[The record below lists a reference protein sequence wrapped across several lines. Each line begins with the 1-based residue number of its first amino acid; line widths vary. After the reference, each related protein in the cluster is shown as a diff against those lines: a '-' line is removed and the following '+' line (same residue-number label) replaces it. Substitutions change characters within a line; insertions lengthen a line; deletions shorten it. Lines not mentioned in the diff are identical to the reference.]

1 MNSLKKLHVVVVG
14 SGAAGLSA
22 AWLLSKRHHVT
33 LVEQSSVLGGHANT
47 VETQDPQAPAIDTG
61 FIVYNEPSYPN
72 LTRWFAEMNVDTED
86 SNMSFSVS
94 RDNGNFEYAG
104 GPRTG
109 LLAQPSLLLRP
120 RFYRML
126 RDLVRFY
133 RDAPKQIPKDPSITL
148 GQFLTRGKYS
158 DTFLDDHLMPF
169 AAAIWSASPETMLD
183 YPAASFIRFCQN
195 HGLLQLTN
203 RPQWRTVSGGS
214 RRYVDKVADE
224 VGAENIKNNFI
235 VAGIKR
241 EGEGVSVH
249 SVSGEV
255 VHADHVVIATH
266 ADQALAMLDKPTS
279 LESNCLG
286 AFGYESNQAILHTDD
301 SFMPKRKRAWC
312 SWNYVEAKAV
322 DHKVCVSYWMN
333 LLQNL
338 GSEQNY
344 FVTLNPS
351 IMPASHAC
359 IAESNYDHPVFNAAA
374 MAAQQQLWHL
384 QGAQRTWFCGS
395 YFGSG
400 FHEDAVQSGLAVAE
414 QLGGVDRPW
423 QLSNP
428 SDRICVIDKE
438 HASPNMA
445 APALVEHS

>member
-1 MNSLKKLHVVVVG
+1 MNSFKKIHVAVVG

-22 AWLLSKRHHVT
+22 AWLLSKRHQVT
-33 LVEQSSVLGGHANT
+33 LLEQGSALGGHANT
-47 VETQDPQAPAIDTG
+47 VDTGDRLSPAIDTG

-72 LTRWFAEMNVDTED
+72 LTRWFADMGVQTEK
-86 SNMSFSVS
+86 SNMSFAVS

-109 LLAQPSLLLRP
+109 LFAQPSLLLRP

-133 RDAPKQIPKDPSITL
+133 RNAPTQIPNDSAITL
-148 GQFLTRGKYS
+148 GEFLSQNKYS
-158 DTFLDDHLMPF
+158 DAFLDDHLMPF

-183 YPAASFIRFCQN
+183 YPAAAFIRFCQN

-214 RRYVDKVADE
+214 RCYVNKVATAI
-224 VGAENIKNNFI
+224 GADNIHTGFT

-241 EGEGVSVH
+241 DDDGVHLH
-249 SVSGEV
+249 STTGDT
-255 VHADHVVIATH
+255 VHADQVVIATH
-266 ADQALAMLDKPTS
+266 ADQALAMLEKPTA
-279 LESNCLG
+279 LESSCLG
-286 AFGYESNQAILHTDD
+286 AFAYEPNYAVLHTDA
-301 SFMPKRKRAWC
+301 SFMPQRKRAWC
-312 SWNYVEAKAV
+312 SWNYVEAKASE
-322 DHKVCVSYWMN
+322 HKVCVSYWMN

-338 GSEQNY
+338 DSEQNY

-351 IMPASHAC
+351 SMPANQAC
-359 IAESNYDHPVFNAAA
+359 VAESHYEHPIFNTAA
-374 MAAQQQLWHL
+374 MAAQQELWHL
-384 QGAQRTWFCGS
+384 QGKRRTWFCGS

-414 QLGGVDRPW
+414 QLGGIDRPW
-423 QLSNP
+423 QLANP
-428 SDRICVIDKE
+428 SDRIVFIDKKQ
-438 HASPNMA
+438 ASAEAGPVA
-445 APALVEHS
+445 QVAYS